1 MSQKIVS
8 PRSELTVLRGIT
20 HRNKK
25 IAGTILGSIDDSY
38 FDSPESVEL
47 LAAMKK
53 HLTETGE
60 APTYKLMIDDPEI
73 SSEARSFFRDSEAT
87 IQSTEEAHKAVRILN
102 RYRQVRALYSMAAN
116 IDQNMQKGKIDLDG
130 MLEEASKTI
139 SQARSGKATKDSF
152 LHFGR
157 NNSSMDL
164 VKDLI
169 YNDQNDDTI
178 PTGIKPFDAQ
188 SGGLMRGSLFTLGA
202 SSGGGK
208 STMASQLCINMVN
221 SGYKVVIVPLEMS
234 KVEMT
239 SRIIANLAE
248 LDVTRILQRRLA
260 TGEKEKAYEKYS
272 RWVKRV
278 KARGGRLTVFKPQE
292 DMDIEEVFASVGSYD
307 ADVVIVDYISLLKGA
322 DSDDA
327 WQKLGA
333 MARVAKINAEAT
345 NRVNVLLCQVSD
357 EGKIRYARAISEHST
372 NSWVWV
378 AAKEEREKEIGRI
391 RIEQPKA
398 RNSRSFPFEVGINWG
413 HMKIVEVDSSDGI
426 GDVPEPM
433 KNLAEST

>member
-1 MSQKIVS
+1 
-8 PRSELTVLRGIT
+8 
-20 HRNKK
+20 
-25 IAGTILGSIDDSY
+25 
-38 FDSPESVEL
+38 
-47 LAAMKK
+47 
-53 HLTETGE
+53 
-60 APTYKLMIDDPEI
+60 
-73 SSEARSFFRDSEAT
+73 
-87 IQSTEEAHKAVRILN
+87 
-102 RYRQVRALYSMAAN
+102 
-116 IDQNMQKGKIDLDG
+116 
-130 MLEEASKTI
+130 
-139 SQARSGKATKDSF
+139 
-152 LHFGR
+152 
-157 NNSSMDL
+157 
-164 VKDLI
+164 
-169 YNDQNDDTI
+169 
-178 PTGIKPFDAQ
+178 
-188 SGGLMRGSLFTLGA
+188 
-202 SSGGGK
+202 
-208 STMASQLCINMVN
+208 
-221 SGYKVVIVPLEMS
+221 MS